1 MFQLKVKS
9 PQFIAATL
17 VSIKV
22 LTLRYG
28 RISKELTYCK
38 LVKCS
43 HSLGDQISLSCAK
56 GDIQVR
62 CRDLLVQICNSENVK
77 ILKGVVSKDHVHMHI
92 EYPPSLSISDLVK
105 RLKGR
110 TSIMLQKEFPE
121 LGKKYWGRHFW
132 AIGFGA
138 WSTGNITDE
147 MVQEYLEH
155 HKDKPNTQ
163 VGNWIME

>member
-1 MFQLKVKS
+1 MDEFRKS
-9 PQFIAATL
+9 SHTVSWLSVHL
-17 VSIKV
+17 VWVTKYRYHV
-22 LTLRYG
+22 L
-28 RISKELTYCK
+28 
-38 LVKCS
+38 
-43 HSLGDQISLSCAK
+43 K
-56 GDIQVR
+56 GDVQVR

-92 EYPPSLSISDLVK
+92 EYSPSLSISNLVK